1 MPGPGHIDLD
11 NPGDCKAYADL
22 YERTKRELDEMT
34 RLYNESQ
41 RISKLRG
48 EEVAKWANESGMA
61 KGRLSRE
68 QKRASF
74 YKSCALSGEVPS
86 AETIARMDME
96 PT

>member
-1 MPGPGHIDLD
+1 MSRPGHIDLD

-22 YERTKRELDEMT
+22 YERTKRELDVMT
-34 RLYNESQ
+34 RKYKDSQ
-41 RISKLRG
+41 RILKLCG
-48 EEVAKWANESGMA
+48 DESTKWANESGMA

-96 PT
+96 PV